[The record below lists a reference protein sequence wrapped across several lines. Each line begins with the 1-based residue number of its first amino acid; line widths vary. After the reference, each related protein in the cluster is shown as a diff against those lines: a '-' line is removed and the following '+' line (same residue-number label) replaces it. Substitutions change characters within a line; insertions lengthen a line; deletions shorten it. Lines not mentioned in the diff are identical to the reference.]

1 MSETHKNAKTE
12 YAERLKAFRKMA
24 DVSQENLAKAIFVH
38 QPYIASLEAGNIS
51 IGLDKM
57 EQIAAYFGVK
67 YYHLA
72 DPEYSIPPRQVLREN
87 IEKYIRSTQTES
99 GYLKNESP
107 NFTKSIDQ
115 ILQGSFL
122 IQPRSAKE
130 IATECNRLY
139 ASGISSSRVSDILAR
154 SPRKDLVEVL
164 KTAKGRIKR
173 YQLKQV

>member
-1 MSETHKNAKTE
+1 
-12 YAERLKAFRKMA
+12 MA

-72 DPEYSIPPRQVLREN
+72 DPDYSIPPRQVLREN

-115 ILQGSFL
+115 ILHQFFEGFRYSGTFTKKR
-122 IQPRSAKE
+122 PGRSIE
-130 IATECNRLY
+130 NCERP
-139 ASGISSSRVSDILAR
+139 D
-154 SPRKDLVEVL
+154 
-164 KTAKGRIKR
+164 
-173 YQLKQV
+173 

>member
-1 MSETHKNAKTE
+1 
-12 YAERLKAFRKMA
+12 MA

-72 DPEYSIPPRQVLREN
+72 DPDYSIPPRQVLREN

-115 ILQGSFL
+115 ILQEAQKKL
-122 IQPRSAKE
+122 QQN
-130 IATECNRLY
+130 ATDYMLQ
-139 ASGISSSRVSDILAR
+139 AS
-154 SPRKDLVEVL
+154 VL
-164 KTAKGRIKR
+164 RGFQIFWHVHQEKTWSK
-173 YQLKQV
+173 Y